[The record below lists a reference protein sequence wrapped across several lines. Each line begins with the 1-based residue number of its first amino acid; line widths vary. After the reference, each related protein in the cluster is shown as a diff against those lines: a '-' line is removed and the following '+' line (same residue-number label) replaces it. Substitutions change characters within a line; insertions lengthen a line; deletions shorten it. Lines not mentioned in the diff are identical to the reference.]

1 MRLAT
6 PPTPVALANH
16 APIMAVAVGSDGT
29 DVIVGQVADDRHP
42 ALSRW
47 SLPGL
52 SPLPGPDPCPLT
64 PHGDICNVLTRSE
77 HGLLAVAG
85 MRTQQLVVVD
95 AVTEGTQT
103 TPVEGHVLWA
113 ELAGSLLASSGTRTE
128 ILDLTADRLVWR
140 QEPPAPPP
148 PSHTNM
154 VPLITFRPDRR
165 AFAVGGSGDPSV
177 LLYPLAG
184 AEPLL
189 GADPSAT
196 LSGAPERLRRLEFGP
211 DGRYLVAVDAYAKR
225 TVVWRSGE
233 TEPHLPDIFGENA
246 DDHWSVAFHPDGEHC
261 AMGMLFGYINLYR
274 LSDGELLDSRQQ
286 HAGRVNTLTFSPDGS
301 LLLSGG
307 DDGKLLA
314 WPVD

>member
-1 MRLAT
+1 
-6 PPTPVALANH
+6 
-16 APIMAVAVGSDGT
+16 MAVAINSDGA
-29 DVIVGQVADDRHP
+29 DVVAGQVADDRHP

-47 SLPGL
+47 SVPGL

-85 MRTQQLVVVD
+85 IRTQHLVVLD
-95 AVTEGTQT
+95 AATGGTGT

-128 ILDLTADRLVWR
+128 ILDLATNRLVWR
-140 QEPPAPPP
+140 QAPPAPPP

-177 LLYPLAG
+177 LVYPLTAAG
-184 AEPLL
+184 PPHV
-189 GADPSAT
+189 ADPAAT
-196 LSGAPERLRRLEFGP
+196 LSGAPERLRWLGFGP
-211 DGRYLVAVDAYAKR
+211 TGKYLIAVDAYAKR
-225 TVVWRSGE
+225 TVVWQSGE
-233 TEPHLPDIFGENA
+233 TEPHLEDVFGENA
-246 DDHWSVAFHPDGEHC
+246 DDHWCVAFHPDGEHC
-261 AMGMLFGYINLYR
+261 ALGMLFGYINLYR
-274 LSDGELLDSRQQ
+274 LSDGELVDSQQQ
-286 HAGRVNTLTFSPDGS
+286 HASRVNTLAFTPDGS

-307 DDGKLLA
+307 DDGKLLV